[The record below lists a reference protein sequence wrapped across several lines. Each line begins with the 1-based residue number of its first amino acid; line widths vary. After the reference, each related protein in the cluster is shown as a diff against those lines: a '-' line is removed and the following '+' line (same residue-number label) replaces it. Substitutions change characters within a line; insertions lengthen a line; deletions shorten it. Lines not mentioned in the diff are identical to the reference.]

1 MSYLIKSLLYLFVL
15 FGKPLQ
21 YNQFNSTPSTLSIC
35 SHISAPPH
43 SLVHFLLYSSSPP
56 LLFITSPSST
66 PSAMDAAKERAEEE
80 VFFRSTRVP
89 PDVIRQTRYA
99 LLPDQNAIFA
109 FETPTQKYAVLI
121 VLRNHTRLG
130 WRECQALVDSMLIA
144 ARGTKLSI
152 PQFQRLVDKLHNKY
166 GKTAGPAMQ
175 ADRLVAVVYP
185 GPGDTPL
192 NSIHS
197 IAYTGLHFDRD
208 GDPVIRGTT
217 VRGITYN
224 VCIQLASS
232 SGRMHNL
239 DCKAFMDAVVM
250 LETGDMLPP
259 NLFFAKGAA
268 MRKKYNFV
276 VPTARDERRVF
287 TLSIFASRFNNA
299 DPLDPLFTDALR
311 DYGRTDSGAIN
322 HSTIFPSGVV
332 MTNGGE
338 QLVTSVNVV
347 AQSPYPGIV
356 YTRAL
361 KESGQAQVYEGL
373 RGEDRVA
380 VKVFLDQESES
391 ARDVYKIELRMLL
404 KMSRHENVVEVLDF
418 FETPKPALLMRYIEG
433 EDLMDFIKERGR
445 FEESGGRTMCKGIAK
460 GLCHLHKNG
469 VVHRDF
475 KSLNILR
482 RRDGVPVIIDLGMGS
497 LLKQRG
503 KGGRDERM
511 TIQELCRT
519 LAGPSVSARTSTLKG
534 TVLWM
539 APEMITKQMW
549 SDKTDVYAFGIIMW
563 EIFSGQVP
571 FQEHGTEDRSLIKLM
586 MDIVRGDRPS
596 MEFVSH
602 VSEDLKQLMQAC
614 WHVDPKARPSMR
626 RVLDCLNGNDP
637 RELFASIDTDGNLT
651 LDFGEFVNFLQRY
664 APGTVRPGEMH
675 LLFAAIDC
683 NGDGTISVRE
693 FEEFWRQVE
702 MTGLEAAVASVST
715 SDLGRFIENL

>member
-1 MSYLIKSLLYLFVL
+1 
-15 FGKPLQ
+15 
-21 YNQFNSTPSTLSIC
+21 
-35 SHISAPPH
+35 
-43 SLVHFLLYSSSPP
+43 
-56 LLFITSPSST
+56 
-66 PSAMDAAKERAEEE
+66 MDAAKERADEEK
-80 VFFRSTRVP
+80 FFRSTQVP
-89 PDVIRQTRYA
+89 PDIIRQTQYA
-99 LLPDQNAIFA
+99 LSPDHNAILA
-109 FETPTQKYAVLI
+109 FETPTQKYAVLV
-121 VLRNHTRLG
+121 VLKNHTRLG

-144 ARGTKLSI
+144 ARGTKLSL

-192 NSIHS
+192 NSVHS

-224 VCIQLASS
+224 VCIQLTSS
-232 SGRMHNL
+232 GGRMHNL

-259 NLFFAKGAA
+259 SLFFAKGAA

-287 TLSIFASRFNNA
+287 TLSILASRFQNV
-299 DPLDPLFTDALR
+299 DPLDRLFVDALR
-311 DYGRTDSGAIN
+311 ECSRSDSG
-322 HSTIFPSGVV
+322 STSNSIHVVTSGVV
-332 MTNGGE
+332 SNGGE
-338 QLVTSVNVV
+338 QDV
-347 AQSPYPGIV
+347 AGMNIVPQAPYPGIV

-361 KESGQAQVYEGL
+361 KESGQAQVYEGT
-373 RGEDRVA
+373 RGSDRVA

-433 EDLMDFIKERGR
+433 EDLMDYIKRHGR
-445 FEESGGRTMCKGIAK
+445 FGESEGRKVCKGIAK

-482 RRDGVPVIIDLGMGS
+482 RQDGVPVIIDLGMGS
-497 LLKQRG
+497 LLKQKE
-503 KGGRDERM
+503 KGGLDERM
-511 TIQELCRT
+511 TMQELCRT

-539 APEMITKQMW
+539 APEMITQQIW

-563 EIFSGQVP
+563 EIFSGLVP
-571 FQEHGTEDRSLIKLM
+571 FQQHGMEDRSLIKLM
-586 MDIVRGDRPS
+586 MDIVRGERPT
-596 MEFVSH
+596 MEAVSH
-602 VSEDLKQLMQAC
+602 VSEDLWQLMQAC
-614 WHVDPKARPSMR
+614 WHPDHKTRPTMR

-637 RELFASIDTDGNLT
+637 RELFATIDTDGNST
-651 LDFGEFVNFLQRY
+651 LDFGEFVSFLERY
-664 APGTVRPGEMH
+664 APGAVKRGEMH
-675 LLFAAIDC
+675 LLFEAIDR
-683 NGDGTISVRE
+683 NGDGSISVRE

-702 MTGLEAAVASVST
+702 MTGLEAAVATTST
-715 SDLGRFIENL
+715 TDLGKFIEDM